1 MNRYLR
7 LVTTEI
13 DSASLR
19 RQGVFGP
26 SYALYRSGDL
36 PAHEYEQLKD
46 GLHWFEQNL
55 PLPDRSKIHP
65 RAIFWFKTGAS
76 DLLNHLWR
84 LARILRGHAYEI
96 ELIKTTRPGYVVYED
111 DLQLAAIPFADT
123 F

>member
-19 RQGVFGP
+19 PRGVFGP
-26 SYALYRSGDL
+26 SYALYRTGDL
-36 PAHEYEQLKD
+36 PADEYEQLKE

-65 RAIFWFKTGAS
+65 KAIFWFKTGGS
-76 DLLNHLWR
+76 DLLKRVWQM
-84 LARILRGHAYEI
+84 ARILRRHAYEI
-96 ELIKTTRPGYVVYED
+96 ELKKTSRPGYVIYED
-111 DLQLAAIPFADT
+111 ELQLAAVPFADT